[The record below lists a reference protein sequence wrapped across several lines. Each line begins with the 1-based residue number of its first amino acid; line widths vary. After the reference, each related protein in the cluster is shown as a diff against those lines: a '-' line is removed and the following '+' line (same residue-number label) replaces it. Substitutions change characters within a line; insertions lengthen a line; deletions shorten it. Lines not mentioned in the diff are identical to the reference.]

1 MRSRNFRYRFGENLP
16 GTSSVTASK
25 TPGFQPELY
34 FTALPRQ
41 VSQTPDIGAVAAP
54 RKLTAG
60 GTTRELLDVNIQQK
74 PAVHT
79 LDAIEH

>member
-1 MRSRNFRYRFGENLP
+1 MGSRNFRYRFGENLP

-25 TPGFQPELY
+25 TLGFQP
-34 FTALPRQ
+34 ALLR
-41 VSQTPDIGAVAAP
+41 SLAKAGLSKAGEIGTVAAP
-54 RKLTAG
+54 RLPTAG
-60 GTTRELLDVNIQQK
+60 RATRELLDVNIQQK